1 MIEVRTDWRL
11 PPGTPVLRRGLC
23 GLAQP
28 CLRQPQQTPRF
39 VFHEATLLWIAE
51 GRLALDSGGEHI
63 TVDSPQSML
72 LVAPQSCADLRKTP
86 GGDAQRFRSVFLT
99 FAAPLLDAF
108 QRARASAAPPPQAR
122 GAWRM
127 LALDEELADTLR
139 HVCESVELRRVS
151 DERLQYRLLDLLA
164 ALAERGHVFAPR
176 SAAPATAERL
186 RALIAEA
193 PAQHWTAPEAGRA
206 LAMSEAT
213 LRRRLAGEGRR
224 FEELLMEVRMHHAMM
239 LVQTTSWRMAR
250 IALACGY
257 KSQARF
263 AQRFRSRF
271 GYLPS
276 TVR

>member
-1 MIEVRTDWRL
+1 M
-11 PPGTPVLRRGLC
+11 LRRGLC

-28 CLRQPQQTPRF
+28 CLRLPQQTPRF
-39 VFHEATLLWIAE
+39 VFHDAALLWIAE
-51 GRLALDSGGEHI
+51 GRLELDVGGEHI
-63 TVDSPQSML
+63 IVDSPQSLL

-86 GGDAQRFRSVFLT
+86 GGQAQRFRSVFLT

-108 QRARASAAPPPQAR
+108 QRARASAAPPPQGQA
-122 GAWRM
+122 AWRI
-127 LALDEELADTLR
+127 LALEDELADTLR

-176 SAAPATAERL
+176 TAAPATAERL
-186 RALIAEA
+186 RALIADA
-193 PAQHWTAPEAGRA
+193 PDRHWTAPEAGRA

-213 LRRRLAGEGRR
+213 LRRRLAGEGQR
-224 FEELLMEVRMHHAMM
+224 FEELLTDVRMHHAMM